1 MKRSLAAKRGRPQAL
16 TERDAALDAV
26 LLDRVASPYGYEPST
41 GRSPTPR
48 VTAVVPTLNEEENLR
63 YVLPVLRRYVD
74 EIIVVDGHSTDDTVS
89 IAQSLCPEVQIV
101 LHETRGKGAALRRG
115 FDAAT
120 GDIVVMIDADGSND
134 PREIP
139 RFVGALLSGADFA
152 KGSRFLLGGGTTDM
166 PLHRRMGNS
175 AFVWL
180 VRLFFRSRYSDLCY
194 GYNAFWRDVI
204 NTLSLDGDGFE
215 IETMINVRI
224 ARAGFRIVEVP
235 SFEAERIHGASNL
248 QTVRDGWRVLKT
260 ILHERIRSPS
270 VTRVERRWA
279 TLVDL
284 EAGGHAFERA
294 AVTPDA

>member
-1 MKRSLAAKRGRPQAL
+1 MGESSLSASRGRTQAFA
-16 TERDAALDAV
+16 ERNTALDAV
-26 LLDRVASPYGYEPST
+26 LLERAAASYGSQA
-41 GRSPTPR
+41 GRLPKPR
-48 VTAVVPTLNEEENLR
+48 VSAVVPTLNEEENLR

-74 EIIVVDGHSTDDTVS
+74 EIVLVDGHSTDDTVG

-101 LHETRGKGAALRRG
+101 LHETHGKGAALRRG
-115 FDAAT
+115 FDSAS

-139 RFVGALLSGADFA
+139 RFVAALVSGADFA
-152 KGSRFLLGGGTTDM
+152 KGSRFLVGGGTTDM
-166 PLHRRMGNS
+166 PWHRRIGNK

-180 VRLFFRSRYSDLCY
+180 VRLFFRAPYSDLCY

-204 NTLSLDGDGFE
+204 DTLSLDGDGFE
-215 IETMINVRI
+215 IETMINVRA
-224 ARAGFRIVEVP
+224 ARANFHIVEVP
-235 SFEAERIHGASNL
+235 SFEAERIHGTSNL

-260 ILHERIRSPS
+260 ILHERGLTSPS

-284 EAGGHAFERA
+284 EAAL
-294 AVTPDA
+294 PDPSSRR